1 MKTAVGTLVAAWLV
15 FGLGGC
21 SSGNPFAAVPGIGQG
36 ADRNDRVPVTSGE
49 SGFRVLYS
57 FQNGADGAV
66 PATSLIADASGN
78 LYGTATNVEG
88 AGSCNVHCGSI
99 FELSPPVS
107 KHGRWNFTILYD
119 FKGRKDGGLPEGN
132 LMFGPGRS
140 LYGTTNVGGGYG
152 KFGAGVLFQLRP
164 LHHHWTEHVLHRFGS
179 ANDGRNPHGGLVAD
193 RTGDLY
199 GTTVSGGKYSAGTVY
214 EVSRSGAETV
224 LYDFSGGED
233 GGLPTAGLT
242 IDRVGR
248 LYGTTEYGGHFSYYC
263 QDGCGAV
270 FEISPSAA
278 SGGSWK
284 YSVIHEFVGGDP
296 GDGALPVASLLLDRK
311 GNLYGTTFVG
321 QAYGGGTA
329 FELTRTRHKS
339 WTENVLYRFPA
350 YLGDAANPQAGLVS
364 DAAGNLYATSQN
376 GGATYKGDAFKL
388 IPPATPGGA
397 WTDAILYT
405 FVSKKH
411 GAIYPSTSL
420 VFGTAGLLYGT
431 SPYGGTGDCLFNKT
445 KGCGTVFQINP

>member
-1 MKTAVGTLVAAWLV
+1 
-15 FGLGGC
+15 
-21 SSGNPFAAVPGIGQG
+21 
-36 ADRNDRVPVTSGE
+36 
-49 SGFRVLYS
+49 
-57 FQNGADGAV
+57 
-66 PATSLIADASGN
+66 
-78 LYGTATNVEG
+78 
-88 AGSCNVHCGSI
+88 
-99 FELSPPVS
+99 
-107 KHGRWNFTILYD
+107 
-119 FKGRKDGGLPEGN
+119 
-132 LMFGPGRS
+132 
-140 LYGTTNVGGGYG
+140 
-152 KFGAGVLFQLRP
+152 
-164 LHHHWTEHVLHRFGS
+164 
-179 ANDGRNPHGGLVAD
+179 
-193 RTGDLY
+193 
-199 GTTVSGGKYSAGTVY
+199 
-214 EVSRSGAETV
+214 
-224 LYDFSGGED
+224 
-233 GGLPTAGLT
+233 
-242 IDRVGR
+242 
-248 LYGTTEYGGHFSYYC
+248 
-263 QDGCGAV
+263 
-270 FEISPSAA
+270 
-278 SGGSWK
+278 
-284 YSVIHEFVGGDP
+284 
-296 GDGALPVASLLLDRK
+296 
-311 GNLYGTTFVG
+311 VG